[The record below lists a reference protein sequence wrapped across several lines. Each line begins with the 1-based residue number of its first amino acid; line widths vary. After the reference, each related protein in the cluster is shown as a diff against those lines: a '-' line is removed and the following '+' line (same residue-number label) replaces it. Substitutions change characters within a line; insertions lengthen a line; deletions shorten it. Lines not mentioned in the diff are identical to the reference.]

1 MICVTETIL
10 ASFLIPVAW
19 SVAVN
24 LAVSYAA
31 YWIAAKI
38 AGKSKLK
45 MPEVNNYPLQ
55 TSAKG
60 IPKQKIYGTP
70 RTAGNVVWL
79 GELHP
84 YTVEHD
90 SGGKGGGKG
99 GATVEE
105 TRYKRSFLISLG
117 HGPGSILRIWQGK
130 KLIWPDNPD
139 YINIKLLKRLDFQIQ
154 IPEIDVTLFA
164 GVNNSGVR
172 ALTGEDY
179 GNYKNDILAFFNEF
193 DLGNIQSLP
202 NFVFEV
208 SQGPIEYYV
217 GINARSGTKIVAK
230 AKIDST
236 INTDW
241 GDNGYW
247 DCSPGVNPPTAMHAL
262 DDGRLL
268 VAYFNAKVA
277 MLLADGTLDTSW
289 ATNGIY
295 TTDTSQARAILQD
308 DSGNFH
314 IIGAGPN
321 TGSEYIYQKISL
333 DGVFI
338 AGITWNDSYVAA
350 FNDACWSDDNKTRI
364 LAAGSYSAYNADRWN
379 IMAIDAT
386 DGTIDTDWAGN
397 ISEPGFARMLQDE
410 MTQNVYKILSIS
422 DGGFVL
428 YFNDTDHMLAKMLA
442 DGSGLDTT
450 WATNGILDIDFTSF
464 PNQEAKNIVVDDNDD
479 IYFLMNY
486 VGTTTFYRIDSN
498 GTIIDTHDETGG
510 VNVYNTIVIFN
521 NVLIITKGDLAQTW
535 SNDFVYDTQF
545 QVANTQYIYWLI
557 PDTSHLPDANPAVI
571 IRDFT
576 ASTRYGARMPADYFC
591 DECFQAAENY
601 WRSKGMLL
609 SGKIDESKSW
619 LDWVDY
625 ILAHVGGWRHFDGCK
640 FHIGAFR
647 DEAAVG
653 DPLTDDDLVQPDP
666 KDPVPK
672 VNIIKRP
679 YSDTYNQIEVVCTN
693 RDADYDVGVPPP
705 ARDEVD
711 QRISGQVRK
720 KTVKLDWIHNLE
732 LGAYMAQRLLIDS
745 MYRFDILK
753 FRLGYKNMLIENCD
767 VKLISDDHTGLA
779 SKKIRIMQ
787 KDESEHGRDIDIT
800 AIEEYSHLYPDIVY
814 PSQAN
819 MRAADAAITLADGT
833 IAFREDI
840 DDYKMFLSI
849 VPGNATAN
857 GWHIYQSYD
866 DSTYQWIGRCGIN
879 GVTGGD
885 ANSSGTI
892 DGYLPAHPTVTWSKD
907 ETILVSIGTV
917 TDLASASEDEF
928 WNDGKLA
935 RIGLEIIAY
944 KTVEET
950 ATAGIWRITNLRR
963 GLFGTEAVAHVSG
976 EAFVTLDPDF
986 TYKFSDSDIGRTV
999 YFKALT
1005 FYGDSVQ
1012 NIADLTGT
1020 AVTLAGYA
1028 VRPAAASLVRLTSD
1042 ENEHGTR
1049 SGDYLQYS
1057 GASFTL
1063 YWNLGSRV
1071 SGFNYGDWLNLAW
1084 NNYIA
1089 DADLQMVVLKFEQ
1102 IDGTAIGEREIAV
1115 AESATITKAT
1125 DLGGFDRAR
1134 IRVVP
1139 RRALESRLEN
1149 SILVESV

>member
-1 MICVTETIL
+1 MK
-10 ASFLIPVAW
+10 
-19 SVAVN
+19 
-24 LAVSYAA
+24 VS
-31 YWIAAKI
+31 
-38 AGKSKLK
+38 
-45 MPEVNNYPLQ
+45 
-55 TSAKG
+55 
-60 IPKQKIYGTP
+60 
-70 RTAGNVVWL
+70 
-79 GELHP
+79 
-84 YTVEHD
+84 
-90 SGGKGGGKG
+90 
-99 GATVEE
+99 
-105 TRYKRSFLISLG
+105 
-117 HGPGSILRIWQGK
+117 
-130 KLIWPDNPD
+130 
-139 YINIKLLKRLDFQIQ
+139 
-154 IPEIDVTLFA
+154 
-164 GVNNSGVR
+164 
-172 ALTGEDY
+172 
-179 GNYKNDILAFFNEF
+179 
-193 DLGNIQSLP
+193 
-202 NFVFEV
+202 
-208 SQGPIEYYV
+208 
-217 GINARSGTKIVAK
+217 
-230 AKIDST
+230 
-236 INTDW
+236 
-241 GDNGYW
+241 
-247 DCSPGVNPPTAMHAL
+247 
-262 DDGRLL
+262 DGFL
-268 VAYFNAKVA
+268 VAHAEN
-277 MLLADGTLDTSW
+277 ADGSVISKITLDGSAFDTSW
-289 ATNGIY
+289 GTDGHYGGSRYYGWGTVSKMTQDSDGNVYYIDVATIAGGFTAHEYFLKLDSDGTYVDEI
-295 TTDTSQARAILQD
+295 DFG
-308 DSGNFH
+308 SGNEYYSIRIINDVIYLFSGGESPATYH
-314 IIGAGPN
+314 IERWN
-321 TGSEYIYQKISL
+321 RDLEYI
-333 DGVFI
+333 DGVSPPTWMGSSVIKGFI
-338 AGITWNDSYVAA
+338 LNST
-350 FNDACWSDDNKTRI
+350 
-364 LAAGSYSAYNADRWN
+364 
-379 IMAIDAT
+379 
-386 DGTIDTDWAGN
+386 GN
-397 ISEPGFARMLQDE
+397 L
-410 MTQNVYKILSIS
+410 
-422 DGGFVL
+422 
-428 YFNDTDHMLAKMLA
+428 
-442 DGSGLDTT
+442 
-450 WATNGILDIDFTSF
+450 
-464 PNQEAKNIVVDDNDD
+464 
-479 IYFLMNY
+479 
-486 VGTTTFYRIDSN
+486 
-498 GTIIDTHDETGG
+498 
-510 VNVYNTIVIFN
+510 
-521 NVLIITKGDLAQTW
+521 
-535 SNDFVYDTQF
+535 
-545 QVANTQYIYWLI
+545 
-557 PDTSHLPDANPAVI
+557 DANPAVI

-625 ILAHVGGWRHFDGCK
+625 ILAHVGGWRHFDGGK

-935 RIGLEIIAY
+935 RIGSEIIAY